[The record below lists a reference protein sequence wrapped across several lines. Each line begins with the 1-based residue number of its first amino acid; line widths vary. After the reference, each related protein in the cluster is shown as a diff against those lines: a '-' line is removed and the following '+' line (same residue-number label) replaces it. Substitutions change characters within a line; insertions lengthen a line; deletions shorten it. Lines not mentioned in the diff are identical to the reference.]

1 MELLAIKV
9 GLPTL
14 LIGAASLAGRRWGS
28 AVGGWLVGM
37 PLTSGPVILLLTLE
51 YGDAFAAHAAHGI
64 VLGLVSTAAFSVVYA
79 LAARRRSWAWCWA
92 WSWAAFAT
100 CTALVNVVTFSLA
113 GAFLAAIAALALAL
127 PLLPA
132 GEAPAAAGAAPR
144 WGTPLRMLAAAVIVV
159 ALTGLAGSLG
169 PRLSGLITPFPVA
182 GTIMTVF
189 THRLEGAASSVRLL
203 RGFIAGNF
211 AFAAFFLVV
220 ATRLVAWGLL
230 PTFGVA
236 TLAACVVQGAA
247 LLLLQRRGNPSAC
260 RQ

>member
-28 AVGGWLVGM
+28 VVGGWLVGL

-64 VLGLVSTAAFSVVYA
+64 VLGLISTAAFAVVYA
-79 LAARRRSWAWCWA
+79 LAARRRSWAWCWGL
-92 WSWAAFAT
+92 SWAAFAA
-100 CTALVNVVTFSLA
+100 CTAILNLIAFSLA

-127 PLLPA
+127 PLLPPT
-132 GEAPAAAGAAPR
+132 EEPAAGVAAPS
-144 WGTPLRMLAAAVIVV
+144 WETPLRMLAAAAIVV
-159 ALTGLAGSLG
+159 ALTGVAGSLG
-169 PRLSGLITPFPVA
+169 PRLSGLITPLPVA

-189 THRLEGAASSVRLL
+189 THRLEGASSSVRLL

-236 TLAACVVQGAA
+236 ILAACAVQGAA
-247 LLLLQRRGNPSAC
+247 LLLLQVRRAA
-260 RQ
+260 